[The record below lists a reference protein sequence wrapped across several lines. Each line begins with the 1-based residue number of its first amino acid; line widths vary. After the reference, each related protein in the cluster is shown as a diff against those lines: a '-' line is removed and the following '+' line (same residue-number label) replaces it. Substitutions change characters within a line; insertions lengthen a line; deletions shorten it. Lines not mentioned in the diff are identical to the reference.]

1 MASFGI
7 RELGHYMDDVA
18 EKLDIAVEVVA
29 RKLTIDAWG
38 KLVKRTPVDTGRA
51 RASWAIS
58 VSEPYAGPPPL
69 PGQHGM
75 PSEPGV
81 AEIDGTTAIF
91 ITSNLPYMEAL
102 ENGHS
107 GQAPNGMVRITVAE
121 IAAEI
126 DSMLADL

>member
-1 MASFGI
+1 
-7 RELGHYMDDVA
+7 
-18 EKLDIAVEVVA
+18 
-29 RKLTIDAWG
+29 
-38 KLVKRTPVDTGRA
+38 
-51 RASWAIS
+51 
-58 VSEPYAGPPPL
+58 
-69 PGQHGM
+69 
-75 PSEPGV
+75 V